1 MMHVFDRSIIAFTF
15 ICRYCVAVYTC
26 SITLR
31 VVTLP
36 SASFDGT
43 TSVTFKAVGIG
54 MDSSSV
60 TRTILTRSDLGYV
73 KADEYELDE
82 SQGSNDSALDDTNG
96 AGLINSASASFNV
109 TFYHCEKG
117 GVWMPTKSILDGS
130 DNDTSES
137 CPLCRDVVERATE
150 VRATGCCRKTRF
162 WDEVVHLFTLACVWS
177 TMFTWP
183 RGVRLVL
190 R

>member
-1 MMHVFDRSIIAFTF
+1 M
-15 ICRYCVAVYTC
+15 
-26 SITLR
+26 
-31 VVTLP
+31 VTLP

-43 TSVTFKAVGIG
+43 TTVTFKAAGIG

-60 TRTILTRSDLGYV
+60 TTTVTRSDLGNV
-73 KADEYELDE
+73 KAEEYELDK
-82 SQGSNDSALDDTNG
+82 SQDSNDSAHDDING
-96 AGLINSASASFNV
+96 AGLIDTASASFDV

-137 CPLCRDVVERATE
+137 CPLCSSVVKHATE

>member
-1 MMHVFDRSIIAFTF
+1 M
-15 ICRYCVAVYTC
+15 
-26 SITLR
+26 
-31 VVTLP
+31 P

-60 TRTILTRSDLGYV
+60 TRTTLTRSDLGV

-137 CPLCRDVVERATE
+137 CPLCSSVVKHATE